1 MMKSIRTRL
10 FLGLGLVILFFVLVS
25 WMLNTNYLEKYY
37 IHQKKDLLTSTARH
51 IDQVYAG
58 SPDEMLLDLETAES
72 MASMNIMIVDPS
84 RQIKYISFNRRL
96 PNQPNDRSL
105 GLIIEGISMLKDRGS
120 FIEVTRDPRLNADNL
135 NMVYRLQN
143 GDILILTTPLTAIQV
158 NAAIANRFFLYTG
171 LLTLVIGGI
180 VAFLF
185 ARRFTRPIVEMNAI
199 AQHMACLD
207 FSKKYQV
214 SSDDE
219 LGELGK
225 SLNSLSDQLHKSITE
240 LQDANV
246 RLQAEVEQERRI
258 DEMRREFISNVSHEL
273 KTPLS
278 LIQGYAEGLRVDV
291 VEDEAD
297 RRYYCEVI
305 MDEAAKMDKLVRD
318 LLELA
323 QMESGSFTLEKQP
336 FDTSLLLD
344 QVLAKYER
352 LFSEKGIQP
361 RVSKAD
367 AQWAFADSIR
377 AEQVLVNY
385 LNNALNHIDQAR
397 ILEVSM
403 LEQAGKVHVAVFNS
417 GPSIPAEALDKIFT
431 SFYKVDKART
441 RTYGGT
447 GLGLSV
453 VRAIQEMDH
462 NSYGVVNRENGV
474 EFWFEMDAAEPEE

>member
-1 MMKSIRTRL
+1 MKSIRTRL
-10 FLGLGLVILFFVLVS
+10 FLGLGLVILFFVLMS

-37 IHQKKDLLTSTARH
+37 IHQKKNLLTSTARH
-51 IDQVYAG
+51 IDQVYSG
-58 SPDEMLLDLETAES
+58 SPEDMLLDLETAES
-72 MASMNIMIVDPS
+72 MASMNIIIVDQTK
-84 RQIKYISFNRRL
+84 QIKYISFNRRL

-105 GLIIEGISMLKDRGS
+105 GLIMEGVGVLKERGS
-120 FIEVTRDPRLNADNL
+120 FIEVTRDPRLNAENL
-135 NMVYRLQN
+135 NLVYRLQN

-180 VAFLF
+180 ASFWF

-207 FSKKYQV
+207 FSKKSQV
-214 SSDDE
+214 SGDDE

-240 LQDANV
+240 LQDANA
-246 RLQAEVEQERRI
+246 RLRAEVEQERRI

-278 LIQGYAEGLRVDV
+278 LIQGYAEGLKVDV

-318 LLELA
+318 LLELS

-336 FDTSLLLD
+336 FDASLLLD
-344 QVLAKYER
+344 QVLAKYEP

-361 RVSKAD
+361 RVGKAD
-367 AQWAFADSIR
+367 AQWVYADSIR

-385 LNNALNHIDQAR
+385 LNNALNHIDQTR

-403 LEQAGKVHVAVFNS
+403 SEQAGKVHIAVFNS
-417 GPSIPAEALDKIFT
+417 GPNIPAEALDKIFT

-441 RTYGGT
+441 RSYGGT

-462 NSYGVVNRENGV
+462 NGYGVINRENGV
-474 EFWFEMDAAEPEE
+474 EFWFEMEPAEPDE

>member
-1 MMKSIRTRL
+1 MKSIRTRL
-10 FLGLGLVILFFVLVS
+10 FLGLGLVILFFVLMS

-37 IHQKKDLLTSTARH
+37 IHQKKNLLTGTARH
-51 IDQVYAG
+51 IDQVYSG
-58 SPDEMLLDLETAES
+58 SPEDMLLDLETAES
-72 MASMNIMIVDPS
+72 MASMNIIIVDQTK
-84 RQIKYISFNRRL
+84 QIKYISFNRRL

-105 GLIIEGISMLKDRGS
+105 GLIMEGVGVLKERGS

-135 NMVYRLQN
+135 NLVYRLQN

-171 LLTLVIGGI
+171 LLTLVIGGM
-180 VAFLF
+180 ASFWF

-214 SSDDE
+214 SGDDE

-240 LQDANV
+240 LQDANA
-246 RLQAEVEQERRI
+246 RLRAEVEQERRI

-278 LIQGYAEGLRVDV
+278 LIQGYAEGLTVDV

-318 LLELA
+318 LLELS

-336 FDTSLLLD
+336 FDASLLLD
-344 QVLAKYER
+344 QVLAKYEP

-361 RVSKAD
+361 RVGKSD
-367 AQWAFADSIR
+367 AQWVYADSIR

-385 LNNALNHIDQAR
+385 LNNALNHIDQTG

-403 LEQAGKVHVAVFNS
+403 SERDGKVHISVFNS
-417 GPSIPAEALDKIFT
+417 GPNIPAEALDKIFT

-441 RTYGGT
+441 RAYGGT

-462 NSYGVVNRENGV
+462 NGYGVINRENGV
-474 EFWFEMDAAEPEE
+474 EFWFEMEAAEPDE